1 MRSISSIPKPP
12 PGGCCRRGEFLN
24 WKGYLKKVS
33 LSHFEYFFTETSHHL
48 IIFVVDTLVGINLNY
63 LKKYNDFSFLDSYLL
78 AIPFYS

>member
-12 PGGCCRRGEFLN
+12 PGGYCRRGEFLN

-48 IIFVVDTLVGINLNY
+48 IIFVVGTLVGINLNY
-63 LKKYNDFSFLDSYLL
+63 LKNTMILVF
-78 AIPFYS
+78 